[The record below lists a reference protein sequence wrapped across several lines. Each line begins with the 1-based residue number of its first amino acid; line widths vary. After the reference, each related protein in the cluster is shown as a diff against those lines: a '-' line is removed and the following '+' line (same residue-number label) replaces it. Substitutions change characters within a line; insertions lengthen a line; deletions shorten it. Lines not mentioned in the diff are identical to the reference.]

1 MLHKATVK
9 TYTASAAKPN
19 LGVIDPTA
27 SHFGTAGRILAW
39 FPQVNANGF
48 ATLSEDVPDSMI
60 STLVGSTVDLE
71 HVKKGF
77 GQTSMLVPKEN
88 NTVCGSIVEAA
99 RTDEGIDISTKLE
112 RSLISAFGF
121 TPADFEPGIGVLS
134 AFSQEMDFL
143 PSEGSYIVVDKSD
156 PSKILEKIPYADGLA
171 AGLPDVA
178 DGVGPS
184 RMVAGTWQYTF
195 KDGNP
200 VYFAAKPSSFVGVG
214 HVAKPADPTALTYRM
229 VANERG
235 EKKLVGFYPGLDD
248 GPAAPAEM
256 TGMGDVNSTDLNV
269 WGSDCLSNPDIL
281 TASADNFPHEDEAAD
296 KKNKDGDFAV
306 NYSCLDYGSVTNGRP
321 NIDKK
326 RLFKIKNDKGEL
338 DRNRL
343 ISAYRA
349 LMGTRGDIHLVSSL
363 PSAVRNHALA
373 LVRQGLKST
382 KPKITKEN
390 SSMKDPEIE
399 ALDAKIA
406 ELAAQRKLISS
417 ADHQVVVDAKAEAEA
432 KVATLTASISEK
444 DTAIADLTEKLAT
457 ATAKIAEFEATALAA
472 ERLAALEAIHPFS
485 EDEKKAETFGDFTK
499 SLASLTVDGLE
510 NAKLKRT
517 IAAMQAKAEATPA
530 RVLANV
536 RPTVNPVPA
545 TGATMVNGEEPLSV
559 GLLY

>member
-1 MLHKATVK
+1 
-9 TYTASAAKPN
+9 
-19 LGVIDPTA
+19 
-27 SHFGTAGRILAW
+27 
-39 FPQVNANGF
+39 
-48 ATLSEDVPDSMI
+48 
-60 STLVGSTVDLE
+60 
-71 HVKKGF
+71 
-77 GQTSMLVPKEN
+77 
-88 NTVCGSIVEAA
+88 
-99 RTDEGIDISTKLE
+99 
-112 RSLISAFGF
+112 
-121 TPADFEPGIGVLS
+121 
-134 AFSQEMDFL
+134 
-143 PSEGSYIVVDKSD
+143 
-156 PSKILEKIPYADGLA
+156 
-171 AGLPDVA
+171 
-178 DGVGPS
+178 
-184 RMVAGTWQYTF
+184 
-195 KDGNP
+195 
-200 VYFAAKPSSFVGVG
+200 
-214 HVAKPADPTALTYRM
+214 
-229 VANERG
+229 
-235 EKKLVGFYPGLDD
+235 
-248 GPAAPAEM
+248 M